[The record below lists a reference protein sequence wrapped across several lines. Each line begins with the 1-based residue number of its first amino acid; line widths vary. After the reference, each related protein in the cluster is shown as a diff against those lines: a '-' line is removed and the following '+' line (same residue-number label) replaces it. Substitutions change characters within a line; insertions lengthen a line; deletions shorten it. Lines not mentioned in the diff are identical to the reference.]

1 MRVAWILLA
10 VVACS
15 KQAETPRAEE
25 PTATLPTTLSAPAAP
40 PEPAERAET
49 TTAAPPPA
57 GGRVGAAPAPDDD
70 SADRGAESAKANAK
84 DEARASGVLG
94 PTDRAAFEVR
104 GKVTIRASM
113 KALDEAVRP
122 TLDALQACYDKALTF
137 QDTLAGELT
146 LKLAAGTLSV
156 ARSTVKHAELE
167 TCVLEALAGT
177 TLPKAR
183 KATITLAFARE

>member
-15 KQAETPRAEE
+15 KQAEKPRAEA
-25 PTATLPTTLSAPAAP
+25 PIATAPATLAAP
-40 PEPAERAET
+40 TSPAET
-49 TTAAPPPA
+49 TTAAPAPP
-57 GGRVGAAPAPDDD
+57 GGGSVGAAPEGER
-70 SADRGAESAKANAK
+70 ADRRAESAKE
-84 DEARASGVLG
+84 EARASGVLG
-94 PTDRAAFEVR
+94 PTDRAAFDVR
-104 GKVTIRASM
+104 GKVTFKTTT
-113 KALDEAVRP
+113 KALDDAVQP
-122 TLDALQACYDKALTF
+122 KLAAVQACYDKALTY

-146 LKLAAGTLSV
+146 LKLAAGKLAV

-167 TCVLEALAGT
+167 TCVLEALADI

>member
-10 VVACS
+10 LVACS
-15 KQAETPRAEE
+15 KQAEKPRAEE
-25 PTATLPTTLSAPAAP
+25 PAAAAPVTLAAPTAPA
-40 PEPAERAET
+40 EP

-57 GGRVGAAPAPDDD
+57 GGSVGAAPADD
-70 SADRGAESAKANAK
+70 SVAQGAERAKTNAK
-84 DEARASGVLG
+84 EEARASGVLG
-94 PTDRAAFEVR
+94 PTDRAAFDVR
-104 GKVTIRASM
+104 GKVTFKTAT
-113 KALDEAVRP
+113 KALDEAVQP
-122 TLDALQACYDKALTF
+122 KLAALQACYDKALTF

-146 LKLAAGTLSV
+146 LKLAAGKLAV

-167 TCVLEALAGT
+167 TCVLEALADI